1 MKLSE
6 ENINM
11 TGKNTHF
18 NVVQTFCVLLP
29 VLVMFI
35 VLSLPVTAHDPTMPR
50 GGCPPVEEE
59 IIDLQILG
67 DMLADTRAIGLFT
80 KLSLKNDIEKVLRR
94 LNRFHDGK
102 SKFTLEQIEEQYDLL
117 LMKIAIHLQD
127 NDLALHHHLCNAW
140 LVIWEDLRDY
150 DRFHEHHG

>member
-1 MKLSE
+1 
-6 ENINM
+6 M

-67 DMLADTRAIGLFT
+67 DI
-80 KLSLKNDIEKVLRR
+80 R
-94 LNRFHDGK
+94 LWK
-102 SKFTLEQIEEQYDLL
+102 K
-117 LMKIAIHLQD
+117 K
-127 NDLALHHHLCNAW
+127 
-140 LVIWEDLRDY
+140 
-150 DRFHEHHG
+150 